1 MNFDL
6 THLKVAIRGCIFG
19 KEIVSFKEISSTQDY
34 AISVAEIDPYC
45 HGMVIISESQLFG
58 RGRNGK
64 RWMSPPGGLW
74 FSVITKSDIKPSSSI
89 FLSYAMSLA
98 VCETIADDYNLEA
111 FIKWPNDVLIK
122 RKKVA
127 GILISSA
134 VRGEDLEYC
143 VVGAGINLNSRPK
156 GMKGTTSL
164 IEHIGPTSITLES
177 FLASVLAHF
186 RDYHDQIQSENWE
199 SVTKRWKS
207 RCPMMGKWI
216 KLMVD
221 GVQLDGLASDI
232 DSDGLLILITTRG
245 QKVRISET
253 QDVSLK
259 LDL

>member
-1 MNFDL
+1 
-6 THLKVAIRGCIFG
+6 
-19 KEIVSFKEISSTQDY
+19 
-34 AISVAEIDPYC
+34 
-45 HGMVIISESQLFG
+45 
-58 RGRNGK
+58 
-64 RWMSPPGGLW
+64 
-74 FSVITKSDIKPSSSI
+74 
-89 FLSYAMSLA
+89 
-98 VCETIADDYNLEA
+98 
-111 FIKWPNDVLIK
+111 
-122 RKKVA
+122 
-127 GILISSA
+127 
-134 VRGEDLEYC
+134 
-143 VVGAGINLNSRPK
+143 
-156 GMKGTTSL
+156 MKGTTSL
-164 IEHIGPTSITLES
+164 IEHIGQASITLES

-216 KLMVD
+216 KVMVD